1 MTYNTALEAAAA
13 AVAHPAGRR
22 VTLDF
27 IESRIA
33 ATRYYVDGT
42 LTIAVVEHVNGFKAV
57 GTSAA
62 ADPKNY
68 NQELGEKAA
77 RSRAVEKLWEVEGFL
92 LREEI
97 QPDDQK

>member
-1 MTYNTALEAAAA
+1 MTDNSALEAAAA
-13 AVAHPAGRR
+13 AVAKPDGQR
-22 VTLDF
+22 VSLDF

-77 RSRAVEKLWEVEGFL
+77 RGRAVEKLWEVEGFA
-92 LREEI
+92 LRERMTA
-97 QPDDQK
+97 